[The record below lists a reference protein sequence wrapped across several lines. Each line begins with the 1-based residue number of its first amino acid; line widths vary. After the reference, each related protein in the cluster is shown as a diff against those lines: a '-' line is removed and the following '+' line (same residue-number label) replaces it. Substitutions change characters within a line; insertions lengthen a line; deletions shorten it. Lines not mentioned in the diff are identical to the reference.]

1 MSGVRLITRPPRS
14 PATFDPCN
22 PRAQSGLGL
31 QPVVE
36 RLNIACF
43 AKDGVHLL
51 AVFLL
56 SAFSRSILS
65 PLSVPDCPLCTTHIL
80 SLAAPLMF
88 GEASLQPQALH
99 IEHSASSPANGNCRP
114 SEDTLVNRR
123 RSSDNTLFERST
135 MPQACNTIT
144 PQEDVARK
152 RSFGIGG
159 AGNIRSAAQIQAR
172 IEEDGRKGKDEEGRR
187 DSMWSRRSSRNG
199 SIVGK
204 LFRKGSK
211 SSESAIVDDS
221 A

>member
-1 MSGVRLITRPPRS
+1 MQQASSANKLPGEGRRSFRANVRGLPYHS
-14 PATFDPCN
+14 PATQPCNLDPCN

-36 RLNIACF
+36 RLIVACF

-135 MPQACNTIT
+135 MPQACNTTT

-159 AGNIRSAAQIQAR
+159 AGNIRSSDLWNPVSDITDVAYYR
-172 IEEDGRKGKDEEGRR
+172 LRR
-187 DSMWSRRSSRNG
+187 ANPG
-199 SIVGK
+199 
-204 LFRKGSK
+204 
-211 SSESAIVDDS
+211 
-221 A
+221 